1 MLLNDVELE
10 DLVQS
15 GVYVFGSLDQ
25 NVKTKEDL
33 FDLLVDGS
41 WCFCCFLDADAGIHV
56 QSPENSEHQ
65 DHFHS

>member
-25 NVKTKEDL
+25 NVKTKEELYDI
-33 FDLLVDGS
+33 LVDGKRS
-41 WCFCCFLDADAGIHV
+41 MCSHTAEANVEHRVGL
-56 QSPENSEHQ
+56 SEHQ
-65 DHFHS
+65 DDFDS